1 MKRGS
6 SLSLSLSVSR
16 LIRVRCALATGLRIE
31 VRAGFRPDRPRST
44 CEPPANRTDDLQAS
58 GAHAPLGDS
67 GNGTAAVPFPS
78 PLPLTTPFLPA
89 STLARLQVA
98 PACKNELF
106 CRFKGTP
113 FLQKKR
119 KEEVESLSI
128 NNFLWRSIKRR
139 DKSALPLFFDRF

>member
-6 SLSLSLSVSR
+6 SLSLSVSR